1 MNAFRIIVLC
11 LLMAV
16 TGCSNGPKTYEA
28 CVLNASREAKNDRQF
43 QVMSQ
48 RCREQFRVR
57 FQ

>member
-1 MNAFRIIVLC
+1 MLC